1 MDYSILKKLTNKN
14 LSNLYIGKG
23 NPNGT
28 ILFIGKEAA
37 IDQQTN
43 QEAYIRDIKKNNIQ
57 WIQNI
62 EEQVTLKDIQNWAPL
77 YLTQNYNPLYPYK
90 GQLNKI
96 ESRDNLGNI
105 IRGKGG
111 TSSTWFYYQ
120 KIIDA
125 VFFDHVK
132 SEYIN
137 FHEKAFL
144 TELSEASAKY
154 SKDVD
159 KHDRQLSL
167 TLRQE
172 FLTHEFY
179 QNFPIVIV
187 AAGHYVRNHQ
197 IDIEKIF
204 NVKYDSET
212 GVIPIGKS
220 NFINIHYDDIN
231 QPKKLVIHTNQLS
244 MGISN
249 ELIKE
254 LSSIIKDFLI
264 KTNTFSINSNS
275 IYTSS

>member
-1 MDYSILKKLTNKN
+1 MNYNTLKN
-14 LSNLYIGKG
+14 LTDQNPSNLYIGKG
-23 NPNGT
+23 NPNGS

-37 IDQQTN
+37 IDQNTN
-43 QEAYIRDIKKNNIQ
+43 SEVYNRDIKNNNLQ

-62 EEQVTLKDIQNWAPL
+62 KEHTTQNDIQNWSSP
-77 YLTQNYNPLYPYK
+77 YIDQHYNPIYPYK

-105 IRGKGG
+105 IKGKGG
-111 TSSTWFYYQ
+111 TNSTWFYYQ
-120 KIIDA
+120 KLIDA

-132 SEYIN
+132 SKYIN

-154 SKDVD
+154 SIDVD
-159 KHDRQLSL
+159 KQDRQLSL
-167 TLRQE
+167 TQRQE

-187 AAGHYVRNHQ
+187 AAGHYVRDHQ

-212 GVIPIGKS
+212 GIIPIGKS

-249 ELIKE
+249 ELIHE
-254 LSSIIKDFLI
+254 LSLIIKNF
-264 KTNTFSINSNS
+264 KTKL
-275 IYTSS
+275 

>member
-1 MDYSILKKLTNKN
+1 MNYITLKDLTEHNP
-14 LSNLYIGKG
+14 SNLYIGKG

-28 ILFIGKEAA
+28 ILFIGKESA
-37 IDQQTN
+37 IDQNTN
-43 QEAYIRDIKKNNIQ
+43 IEAYNREIKNNNLQ

-62 EEQVTLKDIQNWAPL
+62 REETTQNHIPNWPPL
-77 YLTQNYNPLYPYK
+77 YINQDYNPLYPYK

-96 ESRDNLGNI
+96 EKTTKSGIKN
-105 IRGKGG
+105 GG
-111 TSSTWFYYQ
+111 TSSTWYYYQ
-120 KIIDA
+120 KLINA

-132 SEYIN
+132 SKYIN

-144 TELSEASAKY
+144 TELSDASAKY

-159 KHDRQLSL
+159 KQDRQLSL
-167 TLRQE
+167 TQRQE

-179 QNFPIVIV
+179 QNFPIVII
-187 AAGHYVRNHQ
+187 AAGHYVRDHK

-249 ELIKE
+249 ELIRE
-254 LSSIIKDFLI
+254 LSLIIKDFI
-264 KTNTFSINSNS
+264 TKVKPK
-275 IYTSS
+275 